1 MEKERLYARDVL
13 KRSWILFSEHIGVFL
28 SVSLVYI
35 MIALAT
41 GFTLVLAAGNDLN
54 GTLSAE
60 QMSAAR
66 WPFKIIM
73 VLAGLYTFIM
83 CHSMING
90 TITAIRTSDGRPE
103 TAPRFSDFFMVN
115 KSVILGMFTTIFR
128 IIVIAIPTLVFSGIG
143 YFVRENDYAVMACS
157 VGVISV
163 SFTLSIFTA
172 YATFHSIEDG
182 VSPWNAVKKS
192 CIDVSKDTTTVFI
205 KLAQA
210 GEAEAAWQFY
220 NTMWNNQPAERRGAD
235 VPELGEIAQTA
246 SHFGAKK
253 ETIEDIKKTD
263 SVKFGENINKKNIK
277 ALEDATGEVS
287 TPTIFYNGVH
297 QQQAMDPDWINNL

>member
-1 MEKERLYARDVL
+1 MKKERLYARDVL

-128 IIVIAIPTLVFSGIG
+128 VIVIAIPTLVFSGIG

-163 SFTLSIFTA
+163 SFTLSVFTA

-182 VSPWNAVKKS
+182 VSPWNAVRKS
-192 CIDVSKDTTTVFI
+192 CIDVSKDTTLVLVC
-205 KLAQA
+205 LAA
-210 GEAEAAWQFY
+210 SLLMIVASSAALMVPLVVSIPFTMIM
-220 NTMWNNQPAERRGAD
+220 NTYVYAMLKNFHPPARKSKDRATGNSEKKESVDSDSAVQPAAKGAED
-235 VPELGEIAQTA
+235 TLDSATKDFSEVLNDKADQEIRKD
-246 SHFGAKK
+246 G
-253 ETIEDIKKTD
+253 
-263 SVKFGENINKKNIK
+263 
-277 ALEDATGEVS
+277 
-287 TPTIFYNGVH
+287 
-297 QQQAMDPDWINNL
+297 

>member
-1 MEKERLYARDVL
+1 MSKNNKIVAPNDGKPMFAIMLTLLLLISVVTIGLIVFKENDKGAWSTEKTAYDVEDL
-13 KRSWILFSEHIGVFL
+13 KVEYKEDDNEGAYVSFYTNKDAENTIG
-28 SVSLVYI
+28 I
-35 MIALAT
+35 
-41 GFTLVLAAGNDLN
+41 
-54 GTLSAE
+54 
-60 QMSAAR
+60 
-66 WPFKIIM
+66 
-73 VLAGLYTFIM
+73 
-83 CHSMING
+83 
-90 TITAIRTSDGRPE
+90 
-103 TAPRFSDFFMVN
+103 FSDPRCPVCKTFEEQA
-115 KSVILGMFTTIFR
+115 GE
-128 IIVIAIPTLVFSGIG
+128 GISKKLTEG
-143 YFVRENDYAVMACS
+143 NTKVKIN
-157 VGVISV
+157 
-163 SFTLSIFTA
+163 LL
-172 YATFHSIEDG
+172 TFLDDMTNSQY
-182 VSPWNAVKKS
+182 
-192 CIDVSKDTTTVFI
+192 SKDATTVFI

-277 ALEDATGEVS
+277 VLEDATGEVS

>member
-1 MEKERLYARDVL
+1 MKKERLYARDVL

-90 TITAIRTSDGRPE
+90 TITAIRTSDGRAE

-128 IIVIAIPTLVFSGIG
+128 VIVIAIPTLVFSGIG

-163 SFTLSIFTA
+163 SFTLSVFTA

-192 CIDVSKDTTTVFI
+192 CIDVSKDTTLVLVC
-205 KLAQA
+205 LAA
-210 GEAEAAWQFY
+210 SLLMIVASSAALMVPLVVSIPFTMIM
-220 NTMWNNQPAERRGAD
+220 NTYVYAMLKNLQPPARKSKDR
-235 VPELGEIAQTA
+235 
-246 SHFGAKK
+246 
-253 ETIEDIKKTD
+253 
-263 SVKFGENINKKNIK
+263 
-277 ALEDATGEVS
+277 ATGNSGDGESADSDSTVQSAVGGSEDTLESATKDFSEVL
-287 TPTIFYNGVH
+287 
-297 QQQAMDPDWINNL
+297 NNKADQEMRKDG

>member
-1 MEKERLYARDVL
+1 MKKERLYARDVL

-128 IIVIAIPTLVFSGIG
+128 IIVITIPTLVFSGIG
-143 YFVRENDYAVMACS
+143 YFARENDYAVMACS

-163 SFTLSIFTA
+163 SFTLSVFTA

-192 CIDVSKDTTTVFI
+192 CIDVSKDTTLVLVC
-205 KLAQA
+205 LAA
-210 GEAEAAWQFY
+210 SLLMIVASSAALMVPLVVSIPF
-220 NTMWNNQPAERRGAD
+220 TMIMNAYVYAMLKNFKPP
-235 VPELGEIAQTA
+235 V
-246 SHFGAKK
+246 KK
-253 ETIEDIKKTD
+253 KKGQIGKDSED
-263 SVKFGENINKKNIK
+263 GENVDDGSAVQSTAGGAEDTLENATKDFSEVLNDK
-277 ALEDATGEVS
+277 ADQEMRKDR
-287 TPTIFYNGVH
+287 
-297 QQQAMDPDWINNL
+297 